1 MFSDEDGTQEI
12 SAPQKIDS
20 LGHDWGT
27 EIEYEWSEDNAS
39 VTASRVCTRNDAHVD
54 SETAEATSEVTQPA
68 TCTDPGKTKYTAV
81 FKNEAFSSAEK
92 EVDDPEAFG
101 HDWGEWEVTKA
112 ASETEEGIEMRTC
125 KNDASHTE
133 TQSVPKKAHE
143 HKLTEVEAREATCT
157 EDGNITY
164 WVCDQGENPCGKYFS
179 DAAGSSEINKADI
192 TVAAIGHDWGE
203 WTVTKKAT
211 KTEEG
216 SEMRTCK
223 NDASHTETR
232 TIQKLDP
239 KEVTYSCTEGSGAKW
254 TKGSKKD
261 ASFTFKR
268 SKNDSET
275 FSHFTGIQVDG
286 KDVAFSNYTAKA
298 GSVIVK
304 LKPSYMETLTAG
316 KHTLTARFD
325 DGNDVSAEFTVLA
338 AGADSKNNSSTDIAS
353 KNSSTSPA
361 TGDDS
366 SMALWVCL
374 LSVSLFAMGGI
385 MITRR
390 RKGNR

>member
-1 MFSDEDGTQEI
+1 MFSDEGGTQEI
-12 SAPQKIDS
+12 TAPQKIDS
-20 LGHDWGT
+20 LGHDWG
-27 EIEYEWSEDNAS
+27 
-39 VTASRVCTRNDAHVD
+39 
-54 SETAEATSEVTQPA
+54 
-68 TCTDPGKTKYTAV
+68 
-81 FKNEAFSSAEK
+81 

-101 HDWGEWEVTKA
+101 HDWGEWKVTKA
-112 ASETEEGIEMRTC
+112 ASETEEGI
-125 KNDASHTE
+125 
-133 TQSVPKKAHE
+133 
-143 HKLTEVEAREATCT
+143 
-157 EDGNITY
+157 
-164 WVCDQGENPCGKYFS
+164 
-179 DAAGSSEINKADI
+179 
-192 TVAAIGHDWGE
+192 
-203 WTVTKKAT
+203 
-211 KTEEG
+211 
-216 SEMRTCK
+216 EMRTCK

-286 KDVAFSNYTAKA
+286 KDVASSNYTAKA

-338 AGADSKNNSSTDIAS
+338 AGADSKNNSSTDNAS
-353 KNSSTSPA
+353 KNTSTSPA

-374 LSVSLFAMGGI
+374 LAVSLFAMGGI